1 MSAEAFNTAM
11 ISGESRT
18 IRITSTGSSAVTA
31 LTIKGDVM
39 ISAKAN
45 AIYFRWGKADTVVSD
60 GTAAT
65 QGIHLPAGALI
76 RVHIPDD
83 ATHIAVLQ
91 DTGTGYLYLTP
102 GSGI

>member
-1 MSAEAFNTAM
+1 MASEAFNAAM
-11 ISGESRT
+11 IAHESYT
-18 IRITSTGSSAVTA
+18 LRITSTGSSALTA
-31 LTIKGDVM
+31 LSIKGDVM
-39 ISAKAN
+39 ISARAN
-45 AIYFRWGKADTVVSD
+45 AIYFRWGKADTTVSD

-102 GSGI
+102 GAGI

>member
-1 MSAEAFNTAM
+1 MSAEAFNASM
-11 ISGESRT
+11 KDGESTT
-18 IRITSTGSSAVTA
+18 IRITSTGSSVATR
-31 LTIKGDVM
+31 LNIRGDVM
-39 ISAKAN
+39 ISVRAN
-45 AIYFRWGKADTVVSD
+45 AVYVRWGKADTTVSD

-65 QGIHLPAGALI
+65 QGLYIPAGAVL

>member
-1 MSAEAFNTAM
+1 MAIEAFNASIMEGASYTL
-11 ISGESRT
+11 
-18 IRITSTGSSAVTA
+18 RIASTGSSVATR
-31 LTIKGDVM
+31 LNIRGDVM
-39 ISAKAN
+39 ISVRAN
-45 AIYFRWGKADTVVSD
+45 AVYVRWGKSDTVVSD

-65 QGIHLPAGALI
+65 QGQYIPAGAVL

-91 DTGTGYLYLTP
+91 DTGAGFLYLTP